1 MADGLRVIDARMH
14 ERMLIVGGVLGL
26 LALAAIAVY
35 FLVRFVASTI
45 LFTVPKS

>member
-1 MADGLRVIDARMH
+1 MAGGLKVATGRMH
-14 ERMLIVGGVLGL
+14 DRMSITGAMLGL
-26 LALAAIAVY
+26 LALAALAIY